1 MLQIVTDSSCDLP
14 EDLINKYKIRVVPL
28 SVIIDNKAYQE
39 GVDISPLS
47 FYEKMAHSSKLPKTS
62 QPPPESFADIFR
74 ELSDIGQVL
83 CLTISSKLSGTYQ
96 SACMGKELSAT
107 DTIVFDTLCGS
118 LGHGLQ
124 VIKACELANAGCKIS
139 EITAELDQYRKKM
152 NILILLN
159 TLENIVKGGR
169 LSRFQG
175 SLARIMDIRLILH
188 NVEGGVVLLEK
199 VRGKQKFMHRVMQ
212 IIEKRCPDMSGM
224 SAGITHFNNIQDAAG
239 IKKILCDT
247 FNPDEVYLNYMGP
260 TMATYAGEGGMI
272 VSF

>member
-14 EDLINKYKIRVVPL
+14 AELINKYKIRVVPL
-28 SVIIDNKAYQE
+28 SVIINNKVYQE
-39 GVDISPLS
+39 GIDISPQA

-62 QPPPESFADIFR
+62 QPPPESFAEIFR
-74 ELSDIGQVL
+74 ELSCAGKVL
-83 CLTISSKLSGTYQ
+83 CLTISSQLSGTYQ
-96 SACMGKELSAT
+96 SACMGNELSGT
-107 DTIVFDTLCGS
+107 GSFVFDTLAGS

-124 VIKACELANAGCKIS
+124 VIKACEMADAGCMAK
-139 EITAELDQYRKKM
+139 EIIAELEQYRKKI

-169 LSRFQG
+169 LSKFQG
-175 SLARIMDIRLILH
+175 SLARIMDIKLILH

-199 VRGKQKFMHRVMQ
+199 VRGKQKFMQRVMQ
-212 IIEKRCPDMSGM
+212 TIYERCPDMTGM
-224 SAGITHFNNIQDAAG
+224 RAGITHFNNPADAAN
-239 IKKILCDT
+239 IRQALCEKY
-247 FNPDEVYLNYMGP
+247 NADEVYLNYMGP